1 LNRPRIVIAED
12 HPSTQEVLRQMLA
25 PGYDIVAV
33 VGDGEAAVQA
43 AESQQPDVLLLDIS
57 LPFLSGIA
65 VARRVKRDFPEMRIV
80 FVTAHAE
87 RAYQR
92 EAFRAGANGYV
103 VKRALVAELAPS
115 LEAALNGQT
124 YRSPSVA
131 N

>member
-1 LNRPRIVIAED
+1 MRLPRIVIAED
-12 HPSTQEVLRQMLA
+12 HPSTQEILRQMLT
-25 PGYDIVAV
+25 PG
-33 VGDGEAAVQA
+33 ESAVQA
-43 AESQQPDVLLLDIS
+43 AESEQPDILLLDIS

-65 VARRVKRDFPEMRIV
+65 VARKVKKTYPEMRIV

-87 RAYQR
+87 RAYLR

-115 LEAALNGQT
+115 LEAALHGET

-131 N
+131 G

>member
-1 LNRPRIVIAED
+1 
-12 HPSTQEVLRQMLA
+12 MLT
-25 PGYDIVAV
+25 PGYDVVAV
-33 VGDGEAAVQA
+33 VGDGESAVEA
-43 AESQQPDVLLLDIS
+43 AESQQPDILLLDIS

-65 VARRVKRDFPEMRIV
+65 VARKVKKDFPAMRIV

-87 RAYQR
+87 RAYLR

>member
-1 LNRPRIVIAED
+1 MNRPRVVIAED
-12 HPSTQEVLRQMLA
+12 HPSTQEVLRQMLT
-25 PGYDIVAV
+25 PGYEVVAV
-33 VGDGEAAVQA
+33 VGDGESAVEA
-43 AESQQPDVLLLDIS
+43 AETQQPDILLLDIS

-65 VARRVKRDFPEMRIV
+65 VARKVKKTYPEMRIV

-87 RAYQR
+87 RAYLR

-115 LEAALNGQT
+115 LDAALHGQT

-131 N
+131 S